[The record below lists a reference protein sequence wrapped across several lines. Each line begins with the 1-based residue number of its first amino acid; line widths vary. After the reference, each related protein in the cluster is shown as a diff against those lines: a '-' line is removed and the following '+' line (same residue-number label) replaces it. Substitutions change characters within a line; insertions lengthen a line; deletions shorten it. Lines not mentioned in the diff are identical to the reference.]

1 MNRLALPT
9 QLVAPRRAYVFLATA
24 ALAMLVALTI
34 SVGTSR
40 AAVIFDGSPGTGPP
54 PATLGPYTI
63 TPFPNDARPL
73 GALVAS
79 VPAPFGLGNVFFNPN
94 LFHFKIGAGWATW
107 SHGYTGD
114 VYATLGPTAVT
125 MTLVPGTKAFRFYA
139 EPNPFGFFN
148 ITATTNNG
156 TTSGPIPV
164 NGFAGAKYFGF
175 FTTTLFESIASITV
189 TSTVDFAVGEFGMF
203 AGGRVLPCPPYPQMG
218 PCVVGPQF

>member
-34 SVGTSR
+34 SVSTSR

-54 PATLGPYTI
+54 PATLGPYQI
-63 TPFPNDARPL
+63 TPFPNDPRAEFTVTNFAP
-73 GALVAS
+73 GPTGLV
-79 VPAPFGLGNVFFNPN
+79 LFNP
-94 LFHFKIGAGWATW
+94 LVQLLTVGSGWGTW

-114 VYATLGPTAVT
+114 VYWTQGATALT
-125 MTLVPGTKAFRFYA
+125 MTLPTNTKAFRFYA
-139 EPNPFGFFN
+139 EPDPFGFFN

-164 NGFAGAKYFGF
+164 DGFAGAKYFGF

-189 TSTVDFAVGEFGMF
+189 TSTVDFAVGEFGIF
-203 AGGRVLPCPPYPQMG
+203 AGGRILPCPPYPQMG